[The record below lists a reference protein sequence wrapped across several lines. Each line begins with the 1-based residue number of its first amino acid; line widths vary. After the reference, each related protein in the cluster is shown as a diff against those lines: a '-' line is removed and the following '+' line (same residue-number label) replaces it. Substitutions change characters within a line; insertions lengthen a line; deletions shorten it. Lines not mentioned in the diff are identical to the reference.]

1 MNLNLTASL
10 PLAQPPTSACG
21 CCPPRT
27 TVTTNSITQDRK
39 KDMSNIAIATAFAVT
54 GMTCGHC
61 VAAVTEELSALPGV
75 TEVSVDLVAGGTS
88 TVTLTSD
95 TPIDLDQVAAAL
107 DEAGVYRL
115 ATD

>member
-1 MNLNLTASL
+1 MITTTA
-10 PLAQPPTSACG
+10 
-21 CCPPRT
+21 T
-27 TVTTNSITQDRK
+27 TT
-39 KDMSNIAIATAFAVT
+39 FAVT

-61 VAAVTEELSALPGV
+61 VTAVTEELSALPGV

-95 TPIDLDQVAAAL
+95 TPIDLDRVAAAL
-107 DEAGVYRL
+107 DEAGDYRL